1 MYIFIAIFAIY
12 IVILLV
18 DINSSTIDN
27 VKFHEGGFLNAGY
40 STNDSNDLKTVDIWK
55 AVFWPV
61 RLFFVFLPKEVLC
74 LINFLVGIL
83 LLAFGCEYRKSKLYN
98 WIDHLV

>member
-40 STNDSNDLKTVDIWK
+40 STNDSNDLKTVDI
-55 AVFWPV
+55 
-61 RLFFVFLPKEVLC
+61 
-74 LINFLVGIL
+74 
-83 LLAFGCEYRKSKLYN
+83 
-98 WIDHLV
+98 